1 MWLMAR
7 PPRGRA
13 RSLQVLATC
22 PATWSVTLVLS
33 LVSTSLCQTPPPP
46 PTAAVL
52 PPEVFAAGTMIVTQE
67 SLNLAPQKYPTII
80 EQLNLAAANATNS
93 PITPYSVN
101 SSTLVSVPIP
111 SRDV

>member
-13 RSLQVLATC
+13 RSLQVL
-22 PATWSVTLVLS
+22 ATWSVTLVLS

>member
-13 RSLQVLATC
+13 RSLQVLV
-22 PATWSVTLVLS
+22 TWSVTLVLS
-33 LVSTSLCQTPPPP
+33 LVSTSLCQTPPP

-101 SSTLVSVPIP
+101 STTLVSVPIP